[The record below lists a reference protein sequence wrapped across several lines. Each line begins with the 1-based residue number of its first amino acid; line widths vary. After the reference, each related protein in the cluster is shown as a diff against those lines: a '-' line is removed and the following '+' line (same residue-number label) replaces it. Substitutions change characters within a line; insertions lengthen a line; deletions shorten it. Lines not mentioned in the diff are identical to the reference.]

1 MTAQII
7 DFKKKR
13 AENIEK
19 KKRQFERVLFS
30 EFVQCYCVTP
40 NGGGL
45 FSVNVIDVSQSGCQ
59 LQVEVQENVDK
70 LFKAKKELEIRFFFT
85 KKSFLSAR
93 IQVMR
98 ITKAEVAG
106 KQVLKVGC
114 EFDQKTPSFQA
125 IKAMVGFFYQYAE
138 YSQTESAQNR
148 VFFL

>member
-1 MTAQII
+1 MTAQVF

-30 EFVQCYCVTP
+30 EFVQCFCATP
-40 NGGGL
+40 GSDGL
-45 FSVNVIDVSQSGCQ
+45 FSVTVIDVSQSGCQ
-59 LQVEVQENVDK
+59 LQVEVQENIDK
-70 LFKAKKELEIRFFFT
+70 LFKVKKELELRFFFT

-93 IQVMR
+93 IKVMR
-98 ITKAEVAG
+98 MVKSEVAG
-106 KQVLKVGC
+106 KQVFKVGC
-114 EFDQKTPSFQA
+114 AFDQNMPSFQA
-125 IKAMVGFFYQYAE
+125 IKAMVSFFYHYAE

>member
-1 MTAQII
+1 MTAQVI

-30 EFVQCYCVTP
+30 EFVQCYSVTN
-40 NGGGL
+40 NGDGL
-45 FSVNVIDVSQSGCQ
+45 FSVTVIDVSQTGCQ

-70 LFKAKKELEIRFFFT
+70 LFKTKKELELRFFFT
-85 KKSFLSAR
+85 KKSFLNAR
-93 IQVMR
+93 VQVMR
-98 ITKAEVAG
+98 VVKAEVGG
-106 KQVLKVGC
+106 KQVLKIGC
-114 EFDQKTPSFQA
+114 EFDQKMPSFQA

-138 YSQTESAQNR
+138 YSQTESAENR

>member
-1 MTAQII
+1 MSAQII

-40 NGGGL
+40 NSEGL
-45 FSVNVIDVSQSGCQ
+45 FSVTVVDVSQSGCQ
-59 LQVEVQENVDK
+59 LQVEVQENIDK
-70 LFKAKKELEIRFFFT
+70 LFKTKKELELRFFFT
-85 KKSFLSAR
+85 KKSFLQAR

-98 ITKAEVAG
+98 VVKAEVAG
-106 KQVLKVGC
+106 KQVLNVGC
-114 EFDQKTPSFQA
+114 EFDQKMPSFQA
-125 IKAMVGFFYQYAE
+125 IKAMVGFFYKYAE
-138 YSQTESAQNR
+138 YSATESAQNR

>member
-1 MTAQII
+1 MTAQVF

-30 EFVQCYCVTP
+30 DFVECYCVTP
-40 NGGGL
+40 QKDGL

-59 LQVEVQENVDK
+59 LQVEVQENIDK
-70 LFKAKKELEIRFFFT
+70 LFKLKNELELRFFFT
-85 KKSFLSAR
+85 KKSFLSAQ
-93 IQVMR
+93 IKIMR
-98 ITKAEVAG
+98 LVKAEVAG
-106 KQVLKVGC
+106 KQVIKVGC
-114 EFDQKTPSFQA
+114 EFDQKMPSFQA
-125 IKAMVGFFYQYAE
+125 IKSMVSFFYNYAE

>member
-30 EFVQCYCVTP
+30 EFVQCYTVVPGTE
-40 NGGGL
+40 GL
-45 FSVNVIDVSQSGCQ
+45 FSVQVIDVSQSGCQ
-59 LQVEVQENVDK
+59 LHVEVQENVDK
-70 LFKAKKELEIRFFFT
+70 LFKTKKELDLRFFFT
-85 KKSFLSAR
+85 KKSFLNTR
-93 IQVMR
+93 VQVKR
-98 ITKAEVAG
+98 LSKEEIGG
-106 KQVLKVGC
+106 KMVYKVGC
-114 EFDQKTPSFQA
+114 EFDQSTPSYQA